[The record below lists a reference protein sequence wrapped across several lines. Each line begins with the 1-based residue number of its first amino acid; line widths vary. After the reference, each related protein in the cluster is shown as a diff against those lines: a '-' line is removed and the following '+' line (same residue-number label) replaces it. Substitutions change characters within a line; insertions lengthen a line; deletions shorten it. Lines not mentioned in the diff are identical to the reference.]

1 MHDQLV
7 TKVNSIDISKLV
19 QKKEIQHKKIKSL
32 KTKYIP
38 MITLPLLLILINKE
52 KIRKYLKKLNLQTSS
67 LCNFFW

>member
-52 KIRKYLKKLNLQTSS
+52 KIRKYLKKLKLTNV
-67 LCNFFW
+67 

>member
-7 TKVNSIDISKLV
+7 TKVNSIDISKIV

-52 KIRKYLKKLNLQTSS
+52 KIRKYLKKLKLTNV
-67 LCNFFW
+67 

>member
-38 MITLPLLLILINKE
+38 MITLPLVLILINKE
-52 KIRKYLKKLNLQTSS
+52 KIRKYLKKLKLTNV
-67 LCNFFW
+67 

>member
-19 QKKEIQHKKIKSL
+19 QKKEMQHEKFKSL

-52 KIRKYLKKLNLQTSS
+52 KIRKYFKKLKLTNV
-67 LCNFFW
+67 

>member
-7 TKVNSIDISKLV
+7 TKVNSIDISKIV

>member
-32 KTKYIP
+32 KTKYIT

-52 KIRKYLKKLNLQTSS
+52 KIRKYLKKLKLTNV
-67 LCNFFW
+67 